1 MILLYGN
8 PLQDARYNFL
18 FSAEHPDVFM
28 DKMILFSTD
37 ASLLPEKFTVPA
49 SRALFFEKAFSQQK
63 TPHAFCVRRKV
74 SLIDY

>member
-1 MILLYGN
+1 
-8 PLQDARYNFL
+8 
-18 FSAEHPDVFM
+18 M